1 MFLHLLRSVLYVHST
16 RPADAADFACAVNSV
31 SKALSDCSSWPNE
44 QLVKYEKM
52 MTSLQQA
59 HGFLACR
66 IEPIIMSAGELE
78 HEWAGTPGRLI
89 RERYRKAAEVSRVSP
104 RICGGAQFCGV
115 VPDLQAMLHM
125 SSLCCCYVNEA
136 VASIHSLIE

>member
-1 MFLHLLRSVLYVHST
+1 MVL
-16 RPADAADFACAVNSV
+16 V
-31 SKALSDCSSWPNE
+31 SKACIGCSSLPNE
-44 QLVKYEKM
+44 LLVKHEKE
-52 MTSLQQA
+52 MTSLQAA

-104 RICGGAQFCGV
+104 RLCAGV
-115 VPDLQAMLHM
+115 QNRESMPNLQAMLPM
-125 SSLCCCYVNEA
+125 SSLCCCCEESA
-136 VASIHSLIE
+136 RLLHPFTHELCS

>member
-1 MFLHLLRSVLYVHST
+1 
-16 RPADAADFACAVNSV
+16 
-31 SKALSDCSSWPNE
+31 
-44 QLVKYEKM
+44 
-52 MTSLQQA
+52 MTSPQAA

-104 RICGGAQFCGV
+104 RLCAGVQICEII
-115 VPDLQAMLHM
+115 PDCKQCCPCPVCDVAME
-125 SSLCCCYVNEA
+125 SQQGCCSRSFTC
-136 VASIHSLIE
+136 

>member
-1 MFLHLLRSVLYVHST
+1 
-16 RPADAADFACAVNSV
+16 
-31 SKALSDCSSWPNE
+31 
-44 QLVKYEKM
+44 
-52 MTSLQQA
+52 MTSPQAA

-104 RICGGAQFCGV
+104 RLCAGVQICEIM
-115 VPDLQAMLHM
+115 PDLQAVLPM
-125 SSLCCCYVNEA
+125 SSLVCCYGESA
-136 VASIHSLIE
+136 RLLQPFIHLLNDRLPL

>member
-1 MFLHLLRSVLYVHST
+1 VLYVQGTS
-16 RPADAADFACAVNSV
+16 PADAANFARTVLV
-31 SKALSDCSSWPNE
+31 IKACSSCSSLPNE
-44 QLVKYEKM
+44 SLVKHEKV
-52 MTSLQQA
+52 MTSLQAA

-104 RICGGAQFCGV
+104 GIFAGVQFCEIMPV
-115 VPDLQAMLHM
+115 LQAMLPM
-125 SSLCCCYVNEA
+125 SSLCCCYGESA
-136 VASIHSLIE
+136 RLLCPLIHSLNDRLPL